1 MAFKGPLLQVEWA
14 DVVKRAKLIQE
25 KTGLATA
32 TWAPGLRHANARQE
46 NALNI

>member
-1 MAFKGPLLQVEWA
+1 LYVEWS
-14 DVVKRAKLIQE
+14 DIVKRAKLIQE

-32 TWAPGLRHANARQE
+32 SWASGLRHANARQD